1 MSILHNS
8 AAVNCANMLRITVSD
23 SGYAQVGP
31 EWNRWDVCS
40 PYTRIYYVHR
50 GCGEAISGSVHT
62 PLLPEHIYLIPIG
75 YHYDYRCA
83 ERFDHLYFHVSIPQ
97 ATGLDLFS
105 SCESILSQRISS
117 AELAR
122 MIRLYHSSDASDA
135 LMITCKLYEDIA
147 AFVSQHHFSQ
157 QTPPH
162 GYTELLQ
169 RLFPLIHEQLSSK
182 LTIAS
187 LAAELNVSPSTL
199 TKRFHRELGKTL
211 GEYIDSMLFQRAQNL
226 LIATEM
232 SIGEISDL
240 LEFCDQFY
248 FSRFFKQHQGETPTA
263 YRKRLKL

>member
-1 MSILHNS
+1 MSILNNS
-8 AAVNCANMLRITVSD
+8 QVVNCANMLHLTVSD

-50 GCGEAISGSVHT
+50 GCGEAICGDVRT

-75 YHYDYRCA
+75 YHYDYSCTD
-83 ERFDHLYFHVSIPQ
+83 RFDHLYFHVSIPQ

-105 SCESILSQRISS
+105 ACGTILSRAIS
-117 AELAR
+117 AADLAR
-122 MIRLYHSSDASDA
+122 MIRLYHSADAADA
-135 LMITCKLYEDIA
+135 LAVTCRLYEDVA
-147 AFVSQHHFSQ
+147 FFVSQHHFSQ
-157 QTPPH
+157 LMPPH
-162 GYTELLQ
+162 AYTELLQ
-169 RLFPLIHEQLSSK
+169 RLFPLIHERLSSR

-187 LAAELNVSPSTL
+187 LAATLNVSPSTL

-211 GEYIDSMLFQRAQNL
+211 GEYIDSMIFQRAQNL
-226 LIATEM
+226 LISTEM

-263 YRKRLKL
+263 YRKRLKI